1 MKPPL
6 PVNITHTMKKLA
18 CFFVCATSMILAA
31 STGAAPMTLTS
42 LKAGFLAPPNSAK
55 PGVYWYFVDGNFNR
69 DAMTEDLDS
78 MSAAGISSVIYL
90 EVSLGFPPGPVKFMS
105 EEWQDDFVHAVREAE
120 RRNISIS
127 LGTGPGWAGDGGPW
141 VKPAQSMQ
149 HLVASSTNIQGPCK
163 FAAVLPMPEPRKPY
177 FDTLSDE
184 LKKERLDYYKDVA
197 VLAFPT
203 PETSERIADSDEKAL
218 YYRAPFTSARGVKPY
233 LTEPPADDRSD
244 PGAIAKNQVI
254 DLTRRLR
261 PDGVLD
267 WQAPPGKWTIMR
279 FGARNN
285 GANTRPAPKPGFG
298 FESDKFSSKALDAHL
313 ANYTD
318 KLLKKV
324 GPLKQGCGWTDLHLD
339 SWEMGAQNWTPGFR
353 AEFERRRGYDPLPF
367 FPAYTGAI
375 IGSRAVTERFLWD
388 LRLTAQELVVE
399 NHAEHLAKVA
409 HRAGLTFSLE
419 PYDMNPAGDLE
430 LGAAADIPMGEFWSH
445 TGFNSS
451 FSCIEAASVAHTG
464 GRPVVWAESFTS
476 PEREAMTLFPGVMKN
491 QLDWAFAAGI
501 NRIFFHTFAHQPL
514 GSNALP
520 GMTFGPYG
528 VHWDRHETWWP
539 MVSAFHEY
547 IARCSYVLQE
557 GVTVADILYLTP
569 EGAPDV
575 FLAPKTSVE
584 GGDPFLPDRR
594 GYNFDGCAP
603 ETLIERATVQN
614 RRIVFRSGTSY
625 RVLVLPAFKTMTP
638 RLLEKIGSLIEEG
651 ATVIGSPPNRSPSLS
666 DFPACD
672 KEVAENAAKIW
683 GGAVA
688 PKGIKCRTYGEGRIY
703 WGGSLALPEPS
714 DAAGLYPPYDSIAGI
729 LKGLGVPEDFSSD
742 APVRYTHRKAND
754 VDIFFVANR
763 ADQKLN
769 ANCTFAV
776 TGAHAQLWDPVSGRI
791 YRLPISVTPDGRT
804 AAQLSFDAFQS
815 FFVIFSRA
823 AAEPETPVFTSDS
836 PSIRLT
842 VKGPWTV
849 AFNPKRGGPGEVEF
863 SELEDWTQRPEEGIR
878 YYSGI
883 ATYRDTFDI
892 STKVLN
898 SGARVFLD
906 LGSVKDICRV
916 RLNGHD
922 LGVVWTA
929 PWRVEIGAL
938 ARSTGNDLEVEV
950 ANRWANRLI
959 GDEQPG
965 NKDVRTL
972 EWPSGLLGGEPVK
985 AGRYTYITHHYY
997 NADSPLL
1004 PSGLLGPV
1012 TIQTIPGE

>member
-1 MKPPL
+1 MKPRRL
-6 PVNITHTMKKLA
+6 VNITHTMKKMA
-18 CFFVCATSMILAA
+18 CILLAA
-31 STGAAPMTLTS
+31 ASIFFSGRAVAAPAELRS
-42 LKAGFLAPPNSAK
+42 LETGFITPPNSAK

-69 DAMTEDLDS
+69 EAMTEDLDS
-78 MSAAGISSVIYL
+78 MSAAGISSAIYL
-90 EVSLGFPPGPVKFMS
+90 EVSLGFPEGPVKFMS

-149 HLVASSTNIQGPCK
+149 HLVASSTNVQGPCK
-163 FAAVLPMPEPRKPY
+163 FVAALPVPEPRKPY
-177 FDTLSDE
+177 FDTLSDD
-184 LKKERLDYYKDVA
+184 LKKQRLDWYQDVA

-203 PETSERIADSDEKAL
+203 PEVSDRITDSDEKAL

-233 LTEPPADDRSD
+233 LAEPPVDE
-244 PGAIAKNQVI
+244 GAEAGAVAKNKII
-254 DLTRRLR
+254 DLTSRLR

-267 WQAPPGKWTIMR
+267 WQVPPGKWTIMR

-324 GPLKQGCGWTDLHLD
+324 GPLKPECGWTDLHLD

-353 AEFERRRGYDPLPF
+353 AEFKRRRGYDPLSY
-367 FPAYTGAI
+367 FPAYTGAV
-375 IGSRAVTERFLWD
+375 IGSRAMTERFLWD

-399 NHAEHLAKVA
+399 NHAKHLAEIA

-430 LGAAADIPMGEFWSH
+430 LGAPADIPMGEFWSH

-464 GRPVVWAESFTS
+464 GRPAVWAESFTS
-476 PEREAMTLFPGVMKN
+476 PPQEAMTLFPGAMKD
-491 QLDWAFAAGI
+491 QLDWAFATGI

-514 GSNALP
+514 ETNALP

-547 IARCSYVLQE
+547 IARCSYLLQQ

-575 FLAPKTSVE
+575 FLAPKSSVA
-584 GGDPFLPDRR
+584 GDDPFLPDRK
-594 GYNFDGCAP
+594 GHNFDGCAP

-614 RRIVFRSGTSY
+614 HRIVFRNGTSY

-638 RLLEKIGSLIEEG
+638 RLLEKIGSLIKQG
-651 ATVIGSPPNRSPSLS
+651 ATVIGSAPERSPSLS
-666 DFPACD
+666 DFPRCD
-672 KEVAENAAKIW
+672 NEVADDAMNIW
-683 GGAVA
+683 GGRTV
-688 PKGIKCRTYGEGRIY
+688 PQNVTCREFGKGRIY
-703 WGGSLALPEPS
+703 WGGDLALPE
-714 DAAGLYPPYDSIAGI
+714 AAAATNLYPSYDAVAAV
-729 LKGLGVPEDFSSD
+729 LARLNAPEDFRSD
-742 APVRYTHRKAND
+742 SPIRYTHRKAND
-754 VDIFFVANR
+754 VDIYFIANR
-763 ADQKLN
+763 TDHKVD
-769 ANCTFAV
+769 ANCVFAV
-776 TGAHAQLWDPVSGRI
+776 SDAHAELWDPVSGQR
-791 YRLPISVTPDGRT
+791 YRLPVSTGPGGRT
-804 AAQLSFDAFQS
+804 AARLPFDAFQS
-815 FFVIFSRA
+815 FFVMFSGTA
-823 AAEPETPVFTSDS
+823 PEPGLPVLDLGS
-836 PSIRLT
+836 PSVRLT
-842 VKGPWTV
+842 LAGPWKV
-849 AFNPKRGGPGEVEF
+849 SFAPDRGGPGEVEF
-863 SELEDWTQRPEEGIR
+863 TELQDWTQRPEEGIR

-883 ATYRDTFDI
+883 ATYRKTFD
-892 STKVLN
+892 VPAN
-898 SGARVFLD
+898 VVGSGARVFLD
-906 LGSVKDICRV
+906 LGSVRDICRV

-929 PWRVEIGAL
+929 PWRVDMGAVVK
-938 ARSTGNDLEVEV
+938 ATGNQLEIEV

-959 GDEQPG
+959 GDEQPK
-965 NKDVRTL
+965 NKDTRVL
-972 EWPSGLLGGEPVK
+972 EWPSGLLGGKPVK

-1012 TIQTIPGE
+1012 TIQTIPAD